1 GRRRAPNCPSGW
13 RTPYARAKRVVAQHR
28 APPPTATGR
37 PCRRVARVGRFR
49 ECTVSNTIVAV
60 GSENTAES
68 VKQPARTGSENMA
81 ARRRGRTPTVLP
93 AQYAAILNE
102 YAIALR
108 RADMTVEGFRA
119 LRPSP
124 RTSSATASVPTSSR
138 SGIDLVTVAA

>member
-1 GRRRAPNCPSGW
+1 
-13 RTPYARAKRVVAQHR
+13 
-28 APPPTATGR
+28 
-37 PCRRVARVGRFR
+37 
-49 ECTVSNTIVAV
+49 
-60 GSENTAES
+60 
-68 VKQPARTGSENMA
+68 MA

-93 AQYAAILNE
+93 DQYAAILNE

-138 SGIDLVTVAA
+138 SGIDLVTVAELLGHVSLDSTRIYTLPTDDDLDAAVALLTVDR